1 MYANEFEEIVN
12 KRRSNRAFDE
22 QVEVPDE
29 IIKKGLELAI
39 LSPNSSNMQLWEFHW
54 ISDKAL
60 LQAMHPLCLKQS
72 AARTAK
78 HMVAFVTRQ
87 DLWKKHAKWNYNN
100 VKNTI
105 GDREPSKREKRGLDY
120 YGKLMPVVYRQDW
133 FGFSTLFRRVLCF
146 VMGLKDPFAR
156 ISGSRDQKVI
166 VHKSCALA
174 AQTFMLSMTAMGYD
188 TCPMEGFDP
197 VRVKKLLKL
206 PKGAE
211 INMIVAV
218 GKGTEAGIHG
228 ERKRLPFDEV
238 VIRY

>member
-1 MYANEFEEIVN
+1 
-12 KRRSNRAFDE
+12 
-22 QVEVPDE
+22 
-29 IIKKGLELAI
+29 
-39 LSPNSSNMQLWEFHW
+39 
-54 ISDKAL
+54 
-60 LQAMHPLCLKQS
+60 MHPLCLKQS

-228 ERKRLPFDEV
+228 ERKRLPFDDV
-238 VIRY
+238 VFRY